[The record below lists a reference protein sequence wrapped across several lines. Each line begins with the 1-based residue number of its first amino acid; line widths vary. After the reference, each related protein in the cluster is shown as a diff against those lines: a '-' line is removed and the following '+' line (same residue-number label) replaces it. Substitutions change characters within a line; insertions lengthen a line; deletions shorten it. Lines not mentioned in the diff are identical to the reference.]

1 MIVAGGDRA
10 KYGATSNPKEPVMMM
25 NRRAF
30 SAALV
35 AGAAT
40 ASLVSARGLAAPAA
54 AATMAS
60 TKIRN
65 LVLAHGL
72 FADGSA
78 WAEVIARLPAAGKN
92 GRAAGRERVC
102 PDV

>member
-10 KYGATSNPKEPVMMM
+10 KYGATSNPKEPVMML

-40 ASLVSARGLAAPAA
+40 ASLVSARGMAAPAA

-60 TKIRN
+60 TKIRHV
-65 LVLAHGL
+65 LLAHGL

-78 WAEVIARLPAAGKN
+78 WSDVVACLQDAGIAHTPFAQAMRS
-92 GRAAGRERVC
+92 
-102 PDV
+102 D